1 MDRVDIEVK
10 FATDEAGLLT
20 GYASVFDGEPDSYGD
35 VIEKGA
41 FTKSLAEH
49 KAAGTTP
56 LMLWQHDPSE
66 PIGVWLELREDA
78 TGLAVTGRLILETRR
93 GQEAYA
99 LLKSGAFNGLSIG
112 FRTRASERRAG
123 GGRTLQDLELIEI
136 SLVSVPAATRARVT
150 SVKTAQA
157 GNPAAMGAAIKRS
170 LIMAVEK
177 KAPAPEAG
185 TEGDDVDTRVAAL
198 EENVAGIDTRLKSVE
213 ESVGNVA
220 KSAERIEQKLN
231 RPGASVETKTAPEKV
246 EAKAFV
252 GFLRHGREA
261 LPADE
266 VKSLRV
272 ADDTAGGY
280 LAPDDF
286 VAQVIKGIVEVSPVR
301 QAAKVGATS
310 SSAVI
315 LPKRTGKPTASWV
328 GETENRPETGSTYG
342 QVEIPVHE
350 MACYVDVSLRLLE
363 DAAVNVEGEVAF
375 DLAEE
380 FGRLEGSA
388 LVGGNG
394 VKKPVG
400 FMTDAAVAY
409 TPTGN
414 ASTLGTAPADTLITL
429 MYAMPAF
436 YRNAGAWMMNGNT
449 LAAIR
454 KLKDG
459 QGNFLWQPSYQAG
472 QPETILGRPVIEA
485 PDMDDVGAGAEPI
498 AFGDFARAYRI
509 YDRVALSVMRDP
521 YSQATN
527 GLVRFHARRRVG
539 GGVVLAEALR
549 KLRCAT
555 S

>member
-10 FATDEAGLLT
+10 FATDEAGT
-20 GYASVFDGEPDSYGD
+20 VSGYASVFDGEPDSYGD
-35 VIEKGA
+35 IIARGA
-41 FTKSLAEH
+41 FTSSLTEH

-56 LMLWQHDPSE
+56 LLLWQHDPSE
-66 PIGVWLELREDA
+66 PIGVWLELREDK
-78 TGLAVTGRLILETRR
+78 TGLFVTGRLILDTRR

-99 LLKSGAFNGLSIG
+99 LLKGGALNGLSIG
-112 FRTRASERRAG
+112 YRTRDSERRAG
-123 GGRTLQDLELIEI
+123 GGRILKDLELIEI
-136 SLVSVPAATRARVT
+136 SLVSIPAATRARVT

-157 GNPAAMGAAIKRS
+157 DHPAAKGAAIKRS
-170 LIMAVEK
+170 HAMTGK
-177 KAPAPEAG
+177 KEGTAPEAG
-185 TEGDDVDTRVAAL
+185 TEDQDEGERIAAL
-198 EENVAGIDTRLKSVE
+198 EDSVAGIDTRLKAVE
-213 ESVGNVA
+213 DSVGNVA

-231 RPGASVETKTAPEKV
+231 RPGAMVETKAAPEKA
-246 EAKAFV
+246 EAKAFT

-280 LAPDDF
+280 LAPADF
-286 VAQVIKGIVEVSPVR
+286 VAQVVKGIVEISPVR
-301 QAAKVGATS
+301 QAAKVGSTAAGS
-310 SSAVI
+310 VL
-315 LPKRTGKPTASWV
+315 LPKRSGRPTASWV
-328 GETENRPETGSTYG
+328 GETETRPETGSTYG

-363 DAAVNVEGEVAF
+363 DAAVNIEAEVAF

-380 FGRLEGSA
+380 FGRLEGAA
-388 LVGGNG
+388 LVNGNG

-400 FMTDAAVAY
+400 FISDTAVAY
-409 TPTGN
+409 TPTGS
-414 ASTLGTAPADTLITL
+414 ASSLGTDPADKLIEFI
-429 MYAMPAF
+429 YAMPAF
-436 YRNAGAWMMNGNT
+436 YRNNGVWMMNGNT
-449 LAAIR
+449 LATIR

-459 QGNFLWQPSYQAG
+459 QHNFLWQPSFREG
-472 QPETILGRPVIEA
+472 EPETILGRPVIEA
-485 PDMDDVGAGAEPI
+485 PDMADVGAGTEPI

-509 YDRVALSVMRDP
+509 YDRVSLSVMRDP

-539 GGVVLAEALR
+539 GGIVLAEAIR